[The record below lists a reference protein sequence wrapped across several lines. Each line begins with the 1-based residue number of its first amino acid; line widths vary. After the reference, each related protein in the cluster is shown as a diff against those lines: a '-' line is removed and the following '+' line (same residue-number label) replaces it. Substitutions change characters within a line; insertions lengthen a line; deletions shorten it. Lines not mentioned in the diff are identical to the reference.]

1 MKKVFMIAMLLLVGI
16 IFMGISTA
24 SACDCEGTG
33 TPGYWKNKGAGDWGV
48 VTEICF
54 EGGNGNG
61 PFAGECYT
69 KDEALEIM
77 NGPVRGDK
85 SITMFKAYVA
95 AYLNVMNGA
104 CGSGPDCEHWFY
116 GDINL
121 REAVNWLE
129 LYGVETNIRART
141 EPWQYSHGEA
151 IYFCLDDYNNGL
163 QPGSPSRDTTE
174 DGTICLD

>member
-1 MKKVFMIAMLLLVGI
+1 MKKVFMVAMLLFVGI
-16 IFMGISTA
+16 CFMGISTA
-24 SACDCEGTG
+24 SACDCQGTG
-33 TPGYWKNKGAGDWGV
+33 TPGYWKNKGAEDGWPVDEVCLGYGDDKV
-48 VTEICF
+48 
-54 EGGNGNG
+54 
-61 PFAGECYT
+61 CYDMD
-69 KDEALEIM
+69 KAMSYLDS
-77 NGPVRGDK
+77 PVSGDK

-121 REAVNWLE
+121 AEAANWLE
-129 LYGVETNIRART
+129 LFPVESGVRART
-141 EPWQYSHGEA
+141 EAWQFSHGEA

>member
-1 MKKVFMIAMLLLVGI
+1 MKKVFMVAMLLLVGI
-16 IFMGISTA
+16 CFMGISTA

-33 TPGYWKNKGAGDWGV
+33 TPGYWKNHPEAWPV
-48 VTEICF
+48 EEICL
-54 EGGNGNG
+54 NGHGTG
-61 PFAGECYT
+61 PGVGDCWT
-69 KDEALEIM
+69 KDEALEIL
-77 NGPVRGDK
+77 NKPVRGDK
-85 SITMFKAYVA
+85 SITMYKAFIA

-104 CGSGPDCEHWFY
+104 CGSGPDCEHWFW

-121 REAVNWLE
+121 YEAATWLE
-129 LYGVETNIRART
+129 LFPVESGVPARS
-141 EPWQYSHGEA
+141 EAWQRSHGEA